1 MTTSSVPTMD
11 VFPSLAK
18 FLTLCEPK
26 SVGASLH
33 PDKWVVHF
41 GSQILAM
48 SRSYES
54 VLDDIAEY
62 LRFIS
67 KAQSFGFTQNSSDD
81 HGGELWYSMAATRGN
96 KEAAARRGQRAM
108 L

>member
-1 MTTSSVPTMD
+1 M
-11 VFPSLAK
+11 
-18 FLTLCEPK
+18 
-26 SVGASLH
+26 
-33 PDKWVVHF
+33 VHF

-62 LRFIS
+62 LRFLS
-67 KAQSFGFTQNSSDD
+67 KAQSFWFTLSSGYD

-96 KEAAARRGQRAM
+96 KEAVARQGQKAR

>member
-1 MTTSSVPTMD
+1 MD

-18 FLTLCEPK
+18 FLMLCKPK

-41 GSQILAM
+41 GSQILVM

-54 VLDDIAEY
+54 VLDNIAKY
-62 LRFIS
+62 LRFLS
-67 KAQSFGFTQNSSDD
+67 KAQSFWFTLNSSYD
-81 HGGELWYSMAATRGN
+81 HGGELWYSMAATRGD
-96 KEAAARRGQRAM
+96 KEAAARRGQQAK